1 MSWPGRCASAVLAG
15 LLLVLASIWA
25 VPSRAYA
32 CGCIHDSE
40 DPALVDLAEV
50 IFTGTVVGER
60 SLGYNRTYIFAV
72 QRVYKGSVY
81 AEQRVQTASQRS
93 ACGLDLNGPGPF
105 LVLGGYAPNGVLL
118 ANACGGSTK
127 APAPAE
133 LGAGAPPLP
142 GTEPPDVPGV
152 IWPAAGG
159 LLLITGVV
167 LFVVWRRMSPRPK
180 R

>member
-1 MSWPGRCASAVLAG
+1 MRRLAVGSVTA
-15 LLLVLASIWA
+15 LLLGLAAIWA
-25 VPSRAYA
+25 VPARAYA
-32 CGCIHDSE
+32 CGCIHDIE

-118 ANACGGSTK
+118 ANACGGSAK
-127 APAPAE
+127 APAPAY
-133 LGAGAPPLP
+133 LGPGTPPRP

-159 LLLITGVV
+159 LLLISGVV
-167 LFVVWRRMSPRPK
+167 LLIGWRRMSPRPK